1 MSILT
6 TSQSDKSNFEIT
18 NEVTL
23 EWANNRLKEICRCI
37 TIFMKYLL
45 IPHRQGYK
53 VYSRPQLNL
62 SIVKYVVEEIFN
74 CGYASNLSSKKV
86 YPEEFAIKTKRLLR
100 HNFPYELLI
109 DMDVIE
115 YLWNYISCSV
125 DKLTEGLS
133 FSKELKE
140 FRSTRKRQQTM
151 ISNEDIRNFKKKLD
165 TTSDENTLKKIA
177 IKTIGN
183 YRHLS
188 STLKKE
194 IEMSDY
200 HIKNLKTNPDYTG
213 DTMGINFDENDI
225 AALNEFGIKPKL
237 TRRIQKIYDSLS
249 DKKNKLSS
257 NKISREQ
264 YISDC
269 LELLSTQ
276 EHDLQRMLNELKKS
290 KIAVFLRARKK
301 NKNIERTGDRDLLD
315 KIYTSARE
323 RENKWKRTI
332 SKTFFNKTFGKIK
345 YEDLPPTEGVLEGED
360 EFIPEGEVDDGINDG
375 VNEEDYEK
383 DDKDDNEMGDYGDVE
398 VKKTIPKKAIETVK
412 WIRGDEDMG
421 DEDLKISEEII
432 EQEYI
437 NFNTRKE
444 WKDFLKIASDQLL
457 EQLKEIDTDEFLI
470 KLVSQRIMAKIK
482 TRIDTYQTFV
492 SMRECDHKLDDDMS
506 NCFLQSMV
514 YLSITISDWL
524 EINNLGV
531 DEFKTAL
538 QILLPDNLKDF
549 IDYNPM
555 SQDHSRKFTLAFDK
569 CIQKYKLTM
578 DNISSI
584 DIILSTGNNLRKL
597 DINDD
602 RYIQFNN
609 RLRYFANSLI
619 KK

>member
-45 IPHRQGYK
+45 IPHRPGYK

-74 CGYASNLSSKKV
+74 CGYASNLSTKKV
-86 YPEEFAIKTKRLLR
+86 YPEEFAVKTKRLLR

-140 FRSTRKRQQTM
+140 FRSTRKRLQTM
-151 ISNEDIRNFKKKLD
+151 ISNEDIKNFKKKLD
-165 TTSDENTLKKIA
+165 TSDENTLKKLA
-177 IKTIGN
+177 IKTVGN
-183 YRHLS
+183 YRHLIS
-188 STLKKE
+188 VLKKE
-194 IEMSDY
+194 IEMAAY
-200 HIKNLKTNPDYTG
+200 HIKNLKTNPDYIKE
-213 DTMGINFDENDI
+213 TMGINFDENDI
-225 AALNEFGIKPKL
+225 ASLNEFGVKPKL
-237 TRRIQKIYDSLS
+237 TRRIQKIYTSLN
-249 DKKNKLSS
+249 DKKLD
-257 NKISREQ
+257 NKISRDQ
-264 YISDC
+264 YMSDC
-269 LELLSTQ
+269 IILLSTQ
-276 EHDLQRMLNELKKS
+276 EEVLQRMLNELRKS
-290 KIAVFLRARKK
+290 KIGVFLRARKK
-301 NKNIERTGDRDLLD
+301 NKNIERIGDRDLLD
-315 KIYTSARE
+315 KIYASARE

-332 SKTFFNKTFGKIK
+332 SKTFK
-345 YEDLPPTEGVLEGED
+345 LPALPHTDEGVLEGED
-360 EFIPEGEVDDGINDG
+360 EVIPEGELEEGIPEG
-375 VNEEDYEK
+375 DYEK
-383 DDKDDNEMGDYGDVE
+383 DEHETGDYGDVE
-398 VKKTIPKKAIETVK
+398 VKKIIPKKAIETVK

-444 WKDFLKIASDQLL
+444 WRDFLKVASDQLL
-457 EQLKEIDTDEFLI
+457 EQLKEIDTDESLI
-470 KLVSQRIMAKIK
+470 NLVSQRIMGKIK

-531 DEFKTAL
+531 KEFKTAL

-549 IDYNPM
+549 IDYNPI

-569 CIQKYKLTM
+569 CIQKYKLSM

-597 DINDD
+597 DINDK